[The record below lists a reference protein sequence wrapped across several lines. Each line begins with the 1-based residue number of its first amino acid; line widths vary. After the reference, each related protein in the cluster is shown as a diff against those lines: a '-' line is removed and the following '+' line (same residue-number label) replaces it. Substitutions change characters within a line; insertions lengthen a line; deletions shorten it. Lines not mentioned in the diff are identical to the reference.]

1 MTAAIRLLAAFEAL
15 TGAVKTAARW
25 AMLGMAATIFG
36 IVLFT
41 VFSRYG
47 FGSVLSWSEEV
58 PRYLLVWIAMLGGAL
73 AVERG
78 DHIGFELIV
87 TALPRGLQG
96 PVRGLVT
103 LGIAAFGGIMVVY
116 GVRFVELFGG
126 DWMES
131 IPFTNAWFYVS
142 VPVAGGLI
150 LLFVLGAGARRSAP
164 LARGPPVGGPGGG
177 SVTIAVAIGAFVVLL
192 LLSVPISFAI
202 GLAAVVA
209 GATLWSVDN
218 TTVVQ
223 QMVAAV
229 NSFPLLAVIFFIF
242 AGVLMAR
249 GGISTRLVRMSE
261 VVVGRVPG
269 GLAQI
274 NILSSMLFGGVS
286 GSAVADVSSIGS
298 MMIPAMEKDGY
309 RRDYATSVTLTSA
322 VMGPIIPPSI
332 PMILYAHVTG
342 SVSVAG
348 LFLAGA
354 IPGLLIGLGL
364 MGAAAWH
371 GHRYHGK
378 RLPAIPR
385 REKVRRVIDGLA
397 GLMTLVIILGGITSG
412 IFTATEAGA
421 VAAFYA
427 LVLTVFI
434 YREVRWRDLPG
445 ILHECCLTNGV
456 VLFLVA
462 TTSIF
467 TWILTHENLPTLLSE
482 TVLGLTDNPTVLLLL
497 INLILLF
504 VGLFIDLTPAVIMLV
519 PILMPLADGIGL
531 HPIHLGVI
539 VVVNLSLGLITPPVG
554 TSLFVG
560 CRIAG
565 LPITAVVR
573 PMLPLVAIMVSVL
586 MMMTYFPGLYMWLP
600 RWFGFV

>member
-1 MTAAIRLLAAFEAL
+1 M
-15 TGAVKTAARW
+15 
-25 AMLGMAATIFG
+25 
-36 IVLFT
+36 
-41 VFSRYG
+41 
-47 FGSVLSWSEEV
+47 
-58 PRYLLVWIAMLGGAL
+58 
-73 AVERG
+73 
-78 DHIGFELIV
+78 
-87 TALPRGLQG
+87 
-96 PVRGLVT
+96 
-103 LGIAAFGGIMVVY
+103 
-116 GVRFVELFGG
+116 
-126 DWMES
+126 
-131 IPFTNAWFYVS
+131 
-142 VPVAGGLI
+142 
-150 LLFVLGAGARRSAP
+150 
-164 LARGPPVGGPGGG
+164 
-177 SVTIAVAIGAFVVLL
+177 TIAVAIGAFVVLL

-249 GGISTRLVRMSE
+249 GGVSTRLVRMSE

-421 VAAFYA
+421 VAALYA
-427 LVLTVFI
+427 LVLTVFF
-434 YREVRWRDLPG
+434 YREVGWRDLPG
-445 ILHECCLTNGV
+445 ILYECCLTNGV

-467 TWILTHENLPTLLSE
+467 TWILTHENLPILLSE

>member
-1 MTAAIRLLAAFEAL
+1 M
-15 TGAVKTAARW
+15 
-25 AMLGMAATIFG
+25 
-36 IVLFT
+36 
-41 VFSRYG
+41 
-47 FGSVLSWSEEV
+47 
-58 PRYLLVWIAMLGGAL
+58 
-73 AVERG
+73 
-78 DHIGFELIV
+78 
-87 TALPRGLQG
+87 
-96 PVRGLVT
+96 
-103 LGIAAFGGIMVVY
+103 
-116 GVRFVELFGG
+116 
-126 DWMES
+126 
-131 IPFTNAWFYVS
+131 
-142 VPVAGGLI
+142 
-150 LLFVLGAGARRSAP
+150 
-164 LARGPPVGGPGGG
+164 
-177 SVTIAVAIGAFVVLL
+177 TIAVAIGAFVVLL
-192 LLSVPISFAI
+192 LLSMPISFAI
-202 GLAAVVA
+202 GLAAVAA

-249 GGISTRLVRMSE
+249 GGVSTRLVRMSE

-298 MMIPAMEKDGY
+298 VMIPAMEKDGY

-397 GLMTLVIILGGITSG
+397 GLMTLGIILGGITSG

-421 VAAFYA
+421 VAALYA
-427 LVLTVFI
+427 LVLTVFF

-445 ILHECCLTNGV
+445 ILYECCLTNGV

-467 TWILTHENLPTLLSE
+467 TWILTYENLPILLSE
-482 TVLGLTDNPTVLLLL
+482 SVLGLTDNPTLLLLL

-504 VGLFIDLTPAVIMLV
+504 VGLFIDMTPAVIMLV